1 MWELL
6 QAGKAP
12 AVQPDAGALLIPG
25 NASAQLLL
33 QHLLEGGLQLISAN
47 GAYELRQDI
56 S

>member
-1 MWELL
+1 MWERL

-12 AVQPDAGALLIPG
+12 ASGWTAGALLIPD